1 MKRKYIKP
9 STTLDKLL
17 TDYLMESFSLP
28 TTGVVNDPTFGQ
40 ANEFTFDEEESENSL
55 PEVRIWDDEL

>member
-40 ANEFTFDEEESENSL
+40 ANENSL